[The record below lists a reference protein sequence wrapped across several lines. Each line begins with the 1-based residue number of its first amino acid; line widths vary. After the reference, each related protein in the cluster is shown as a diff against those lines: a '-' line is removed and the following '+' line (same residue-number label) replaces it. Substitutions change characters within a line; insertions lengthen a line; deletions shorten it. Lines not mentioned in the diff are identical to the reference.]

1 VTFRKEPAELDNV
14 AARPKQRD
22 MSFSAVVVA
31 AGAGL
36 RAGPGEPKAWRML
49 GSRPLV
55 RWSVEGLLSAGAREV
70 VVVVARDRL
79 AQVDEALSG
88 LEGWRAV
95 TGGRTRADSV
105 QAGLAAI
112 TAGRTQPVLVHDA
125 ARPFV
130 TRAHVDRLLAALDL
144 ADGAVPALPVP
155 DTLKRGDGLVDETVS
170 REGLWRAQTPQA
182 FRSGRLKAAYRRWP
196 ANEEPTDDASVV
208 ERAGGHVA
216 MVPGDPMLMK
226 LTWPEDFL
234 MAEQL
239 AASRR
244 IVRTGFGVDAHRF
257 GPGPVIWLCGIRI
270 EHDLGLV
277 GHSDADCGL
286 HALTDAVLGAIAAGD
301 IGEHF
306 PPTDPRWKGAS
317 SDQFLAH
324 AVQLAAARGGRILN
338 ADVTLICERPKIRP
352 HRDAMRRRIA
362 DLLALPVDR
371 VSVKATTTEGM
382 GFTGREEG
390 LMAQAVVS
398 VETPL

>member
-1 VTFRKEPAELDNV
+1 
-14 AARPKQRD
+14 
-22 MSFSAVVVA
+22 MGFSAVIVA

-49 GSRPLV
+49 GMRPLV
-55 RWSVEGLLSAGAREV
+55 RWSVEGLLSAGSNEV

-79 AQVDEALSG
+79 AQIDAALDG
-88 LEGWRAV
+88 LTGWQAV
-95 TGGRTRADSV
+95 TGGRTRAESV
-105 QAGLAAI
+105 QAGLAALKC
-112 TAGRTQPVLVHDA
+112 GRNEVVLIHDA

-130 TRAHVDRLLAALDL
+130 ARHHVERLLNALEF
-144 ADGAVPALPVP
+144 ADGVVPALPVP
-155 DTLKRGDGLVDETVS
+155 DTLKRGEGLVDETVS

-182 FRSGRLKAAYRRWP
+182 FRFGRLKAAYRRWP
-196 ANEEPTDDASVV
+196 TGEEPTDDASVM

-216 MVPGDPMLMK
+216 MAAGDPMLMK
-226 LTWPEDFL
+226 LTYPEDFL

-244 IVRTGFGVDAHRF
+244 IVRMGQGIDAHRF
-257 GPGPVIWLCGIRI
+257 GPGQAVWLCGIRI
-270 EHDLGLV
+270 EHDLGLI

-286 HALTDAVLGAIAAGD
+286 HALTDAVLGAIADGD

-306 PPTDPRWKGAS
+306 PPGDPRWKGAS

-324 AVQLAAARGGRILN
+324 AVARVAALGGRILN
-338 ADVTLICERPKIRP
+338 ADVTLVCERPKIRP
-352 HRDAMRRRIA
+352 HRDAMRQRIA
-362 DLLALPVDR
+362 ELLQVPIAR

-390 LMAQAVVS
+390 LMAQAVVA

>member
-1 VTFRKEPAELDNV
+1 
-14 AARPKQRD
+14 

-36 RAGPGEPKAWRML
+36 RAGPGEPKAWRAL
-49 GSRPLV
+49 GGRPIV

-79 AQVDEALSG
+79 AQVDEALAG

-95 TGGRTRADSV
+95 TGGATRADSV
-105 QAGLAAI
+105 QAGLAAL
-112 TAGRTQPVLVHDA
+112 TAARNQPVLIHDA

-130 TRAHVDRLLAALDL
+130 SRAHVDRLLAALDV
-144 ADGAVPALPVP
+144 ADGAVPALPVA
-155 DTLKRGDGLVDETVS
+155 DTLKRGEGLVDETVS
-170 REGLWRAQTPQA
+170 RAGLWRAQTPQA
-182 FRSGRLKAAYRRWP
+182 FRFGRLKAAYRRWP
-196 ANEEPTDDASVV
+196 TGEEPTDDAAVM

-216 MVPGDPMLMK
+216 MTPGDPMLMK
-226 LTWPEDFL
+226 LTYPEDFL

-244 IVRTGFGVDAHRF
+244 ILRIGQGIDAHRF
-257 GPGPVIWLCGIRI
+257 GPGEVVWLCGVRI
-270 EHDLGLV
+270 EHELGLV

-286 HALTDAVLGAIAAGD
+286 HALTDAVLGAIGAAD

-306 PPTDPRWKGAS
+306 PPSDPRWKGAS

-324 AVQLAAARGGRILN
+324 AVSLVAAQGGRINN
-338 ADVTLICERPKIRP
+338 ADVTLVCERPKIRP
-352 HRDAMRRRIA
+352 HRDAMRARIA
-362 DLLALPVDR
+362 ELLGIEVGR
-371 VSVKATTTEGM
+371 VSVKATTTEKM

-390 LMAQAVVS
+390 LMAQAVVA

>member
-1 VTFRKEPAELDNV
+1 
-14 AARPKQRD
+14 

-31 AGAGL
+31 AGSGL
-36 RAGPGEPKAWRML
+36 RAGPGEPKAWRTL
-49 GSRPLV
+49 GGKPIV

-79 AQVDEALSG
+79 AQADEALAG
-88 LEGWRAV
+88 LEGWKAV
-95 TGGRTRADSV
+95 TGGRTRAESV

-112 TAGRTQPVLVHDA
+112 TAGRNQPVLVHDA

-130 TRAHVDRLLAALDL
+130 ARAHVDRLLAALEV
-144 ADGAVPALPVP
+144 ADGAILTLPVP
-155 DTLKRGDGLVDETVS
+155 DTLKRGEGLVDETVS
-170 REGLWRAQTPQA
+170 RDGLWRAQTPQA
-182 FRSGRLKAAYRRWP
+182 FRFGRLKAAYRRWP
-196 ANEEPTDDASVV
+196 ATEEPTDDAAVM
-208 ERAGGHVA
+208 ERAGGNVA
-216 MVPGDPMLMK
+216 MTPGDPMLMK
-226 LTWPEDFL
+226 LTYPEDFL
-234 MAEQL
+234 LAEQL

-244 IVRTGFGVDAHRF
+244 IVRIGQGVDAHRF
-257 GPGPVIWLCGIRI
+257 GPGDVIWLCGIRI
-270 EHDLGLV
+270 EHDLGLI

-286 HALTDAVLGAIAAGD
+286 HALTDAVLGAIAAAD

-306 PPTDPRWKGAS
+306 PPSDPRWKGAS

-324 AVQLAAARGGRILN
+324 AVSLVAAQGGRILN

-352 HRDAMRRRIA
+352 HRDAMRARIA
-362 DLLALPVDR
+362 DLLGIPVDR

-390 LMAQAVVS
+390 LMAQAVVT

>member
-1 VTFRKEPAELDNV
+1 
-14 AARPKQRD
+14 
-22 MSFSAVVVA
+22 MGFSAVVVA

-36 RAGPGEPKAWRML
+36 RAGPGEPKAWRTV

-70 VVVVARDRL
+70 VVVVAHDRL
-79 AQVDEALSG
+79 AQADAALEG
-88 LEGWRAV
+88 LVGWRAV
-95 TGGRTRADSV
+95 TGGRTRAESV
-105 QAGLAAI
+105 QAGLAAL
-112 TAGRTQPVLVHDA
+112 ACGRNEAVLVHDA

-130 TRAHVDRLLAALDL
+130 TGAHVERLLAALEL

-155 DTLKRGDGLVDETVS
+155 DTLKRGEGLVDETVS
-170 REGLWRAQTPQA
+170 RDGLWRAQTPQA
-182 FRSGRLKAAYRRWP
+182 FRFGRLKAAYRRWP
-196 ANEEPTDDASVV
+196 ASEEPTDDASVI
-208 ERAGGHVA
+208 ERAGGQVA
-216 MVPGDPMLMK
+216 LTPGDPMLMK
-226 LTWPEDFL
+226 LTYPEDFL

-244 IVRTGFGVDAHRF
+244 IVRMGLGVDAHRF
-257 GPGPVIWLCGIRI
+257 GPGEVVWLCGIRI

-286 HALTDAVLGAIAAGD
+286 HALTDAVLGAIADGD

-317 SDQFLAH
+317 SDQFLIH
-324 AVQLAAARGGRILN
+324 AVQRVAAQGGRILN
-338 ADVTLICERPKIRP
+338 ADVTLVCERPKIKP
-352 HRDAMRRRIA
+352 HRDAMRQRIA
-362 DLLALPVDR
+362 DLLGLPVHR

-390 LMAQAVVS
+390 LLAQAVVAI
-398 VETPL
+398 ETPL

>member
-1 VTFRKEPAELDNV
+1 
-14 AARPKQRD
+14 

-31 AGAGL
+31 AGEGL
-36 RAGPGEPKAWRML
+36 RAGPGEPKAWRLL

-79 AQVDEALSG
+79 GAVDEALHG
-88 LEGWRAV
+88 LTGWTAV
-95 TGGRTRADSV
+95 TGGKTRADSV
-105 QAGLAAI
+105 QAGLAAL
-112 TAGRTQPVLVHDA
+112 TCGRNQPVLVHDA

-130 TRAHVDRLLAALDL
+130 NRAHVERLLAALDL
-144 ADGAVPALPVP
+144 ADGAIPTLPVP
-155 DTLKRGDGLVDETVS
+155 DTLKRGEGLVDETVS

-182 FRSGRLKAAYRRWP
+182 FRFGRLKAAYRRWP
-196 ANEEPTDDASVV
+196 ANEEPTDDASVM

-216 MVPGDPMLMK
+216 MAPGDPMLMK
-226 LTWPEDFL
+226 LTWPEDFV

-257 GPGPVIWLCGIRI
+257 GPGAAVWLAGIRI

-277 GHSDADCGL
+277 GHSDADAGL
-286 HALTDAVLGAIAAGD
+286 HALTDALLGAIAEGD
-301 IGEHF
+301 IGQHF
-306 PPTDPRWKGAS
+306 PPSNPKWKGAS
-317 SDQFLAH
+317 SDQFLIH
-324 AVQLAAARGGRILN
+324 AVKLAQAKGGKILN
-338 ADVTLICERPKIRP
+338 ADLTLICERPKIGP
-352 HRDAMRRRIA
+352 HRDAMRARIA
-362 DLLALPVDR
+362 ELLALPIDR